1 MLGEIVH
8 VIKIQ
13 QKILNSWLPIQLRDS
28 DREMGSREFPVLD
41 RWPRARTRFDFSLS
55 LESEA
60 VTSPER

>member
-28 DREMGSREFPVLD
+28 PIERWDRVNFQFSIVDL
-41 RWPRARTRFDFSLS
+41 ARGPALTSLS